1 MTDKDRLV
9 HKLPVAL
16 SALVGSIVFQA
27 IFRKRGGFM
36 YRQAVAVI
44 CIMASAFYGVLA
56 SLTLP
61 LFGKAHL
68 INWSVARVEYYLC
81 KTFLGITATV
91 EGKENL
97 PSEDE
102 QVVYVCNH
110 QSMMDIMYMARV
122 FPKRTSVVAKK
133 VIKYYPFLGWFMM
146 LSKAVFLDRGNRE
159 SAIKEA
165 KNAAKDIHKKKT
177 SVWIFPEG
185 TRGNSAEI
193 DLLPFKKGAFYMAAQ
208 AKVPIVPIVIANYKD
223 IYHTKSKRFGH
234 GDIKIKILPRVST
247 ESILEDS
254 DDINKLVN
262 QVRNQM
268 LNVLKEISVEKNE

>member
-1 MTDKDRLV
+1 MVEHGKLV
-9 HKLPVAL
+9 RKWPLAI
-16 SALVGSIVFQA
+16 SSTVGFILFQA
-27 IFRKRGGFM
+27 IFRKRGGFV
-36 YRQAVAVI
+36 YRQVIALI
-44 CIMASAFYGVLA
+44 CIASSAFYGICA

-97 PSEDE
+97 PKKGQ

-133 VIKYYPFLGWFMM
+133 AIKYYPILGWFMI
-146 LSKAVFLDRGNRE
+146 LSKAVFLDRADRA
-159 SAIKEA
+159 SAVK
-165 KNAAKDIHKKKT
+165 AAKKAAIDIHQKNT

-185 TRGNSAEI
+185 TRGNSSDI
-193 DLLPFKKGAFYMAAQ
+193 DLLPFKKGAFYMATQ

-223 IYHTKSKRFGH
+223 IYHSQSKRFNS
-234 GDIKIKILPRVST
+234 GDIKIKILPQIPT
-247 ESILEDS
+247 DTITEDS
-254 DDINKLVN
+254 AAISHLTDLV
-262 QVRNQM
+262 RDQM
-268 LNVLKEISVEKNE
+268 LHTLKEIS